1 MATSKVVEQVRDLH
15 FAGIDYVDPLRRI
28 SDPLQRIY
36 MYERGKRFYRP
47 KRMYMYDRGE
57 QFYRPQRM
65 FMYHR
70 GERSYRPQRMY
81 MYDRGE
87 RFYRPQRMFMYD
99 RGERFYRP
107 QRMYS
112 RIRELAGLTLD
123 TTRPS
128 PDGELQS
135 R

>member
-65 FMYHR
+65 FMY
-70 GERSYRPQRMY
+70 
-81 MYDRGE
+81 
-87 RFYRPQRMFMYD
+87 D

-112 RIRELAGLTLD
+112 RLREPAGLTLD